1 MVESNKI
8 FFPYDE
14 NDSRT
19 SREYDLDNHFYSLF
33 TENGCHFKTNEHYF
47 QSKKFHDPE
56 IKQLIINSET
66 PELAKSIGLQHKIN
80 IAEWLLKRVQAMK
93 DGLFLKFSQN
103 EDLKAKLLSTGDSV
117 LAEVSSTDF
126 YWGGSE
132 PGSENVLGRLLMEV
146 RDSLR

>member
-1 MVESNKI
+1 MQISWGVYSLGETALGIFFFSFIIMVESNKI

-19 SREYDLDNHFYSLF
+19 SREYDYLDNHFYSLF

-80 IAEWLLKRVQAMK
+80 IAE
-93 DGLFLKFSQN
+93 
-103 EDLKAKLLSTGDSV
+103 
-117 LAEVSSTDF
+117 
-126 YWGGSE
+126 
-132 PGSENVLGRLLMEV
+132 
-146 RDSLR
+146 